1 MKKVLG
7 FGNALVDVMI
17 PDVQQELLESLALE
31 KGSMTLID
39 EVKLTEVTANIGSL
53 QTKLATGG
61 SAANTINGLSKL
73 GVECGF
79 IGKIGNDETGKFFE
93 SDMIE
98 NGIKPYFSTSES
110 PSGRAFAFVTGDSER
125 TFATFLGASVELS
138 ASDLKDEWFD
148 QYDYLYVEG
157 YLVQNHQLIEKGM
170 QMAKNAG
177 LTIVLDLASYNVV
190 EANRE
195 FLARLL
201 NEYVD
206 IVFANEEEARSFAM
220 GSAEDALHMLAA
232 STTIAVVKTG
242 ARGAEIKSRSEV
254 IAVPAIKAN
263 PIDTTGAGD
272 MYAAGFL
279 HGLINNKSLA
289 QAAKYGSIVAGN
301 VIEVLGAKIDA
312 TRWNKIRKEI
322 NNIEC

>member
-17 PDVQQELLESLALE
+17 PNVQHEILELMELK

-39 EVKLTEVTANIGSL
+39 EIKLAEVIRNIALL

-98 NGIKPYFSTSES
+98 NGIKPYFSKSAI
-110 PSGRAFAFVTGDSER
+110 PSGRAFAFVTDDSER
-125 TFATFLGASVELS
+125 TFATFLGASIELS
-138 ASDLKDEWFD
+138 AEDLKDEWFAQHD
-148 QYDYLYVEG
+148 FLYVEG

-177 LTIVLDLASYNVV
+177 LKIVLDLASYNVV

-195 FLARLL
+195 FLTRLL
-201 NEYVD
+201 REYVD
-206 IVFANEEEARSFAM
+206 IVFANEEEALSFAP
-220 GSAEDALHMLAA
+220 GSAEDALHILAG
-232 STTIAVVKTG
+232 STDIAIVKTG
-242 ARGAEIKSRSEV
+242 ARGAIIKSESNVFE
-254 IAVPAIKAN
+254 VPAIKAN

-279 HGLINNKSLA
+279 HGLIHNKTLT

-301 VIEVLGAKIDA
+301 VIEVLGAKMDA
-312 TRWNKIRKEI
+312 TRWDKIRKELESV
-322 NNIEC
+322 EC